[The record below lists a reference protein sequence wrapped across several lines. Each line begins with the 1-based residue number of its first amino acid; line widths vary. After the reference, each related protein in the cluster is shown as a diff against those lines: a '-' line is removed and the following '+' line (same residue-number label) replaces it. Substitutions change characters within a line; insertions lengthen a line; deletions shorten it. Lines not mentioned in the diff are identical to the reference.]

1 MSNYS
6 RKKAAIDE
14 VILYL
19 TDRTLPKV
27 EEALI
32 RRVLEE
38 TDWKL
43 NQAARALDIARGTLY
58 SKMKKYNIRRPF

>member
-6 RKKAAIDE
+6 GKKAAIDE

>member
-6 RKKAAIDE
+6 RKKTAMDE

-43 NQAARALDIARGTLY
+43 NQAAMALDIARGTLY

>member
-6 RKKAAIDE
+6 RKKTAMDE